1 MEVSNSQFSQLRSAV
16 AVFKGICPQ
25 LKTSDL
31 QIIYLT
37 PLISKTSC
45 LTGKILTV
53 KTAVGL

>member
-16 AVFKGICPQ
+16 AVFKGICPH

-45 LTGKILTV
+45 LTGKY
-53 KTAVGL
+53 